1 MIAEERLDQITE
13 VVRRAGLSAE
23 TLGALRETFTDIHF
37 THCSDDDI
45 GVGRPVRSA
54 EGFKLYLVDG
64 RDHCLVLTDDPA
76 NATGVV
82 LAEVEEQD

>member
-13 VVRRAGLSAE
+13 VVRRAGLNAE
-23 TLGALRETFTDIHF
+23 TIGALREAFADIHF

-45 GVGRPVRSA
+45 GVSKPVRA
-54 EGFKLYLVDG
+54 ADGFNLYLVDG
-64 RDHCLVLTDDPA
+64 REHCLVLTDDPA

-82 LAEVEEQD
+82 LAEVEEED

>member
-13 VVRRAGLSAE
+13 VVRRAGLNAE
-23 TLGALRETFTDIHF
+23 TVGALREAFGDIHF

-45 GVGRPVRSA
+45 GVGQPVRTSD
-54 EGFKLYLVDG
+54 GFNLYLVDG
-64 RDHCLVLTDDPA
+64 REHCLVLTNDPA

-82 LAEVEEQD
+82 LAEVDQD

>member
-13 VVRRAGLSAE
+13 VVRRAGLNAE
-23 TLGALRETFTDIHF
+23 TIAALREAFTEIHF

-45 GVGRPVRSA
+45 GVGKPVRSDD
-54 EGFKLYLVDG
+54 GFNLYLVDG
-64 RDHCLVLTDDPA
+64 REHCLVLTNDPQ

-82 LAEVEEQD
+82 LAWVDDAD

>member
-13 VVRRAGLSAE
+13 VVRRAGLNAE
-23 TLGALRETFTDIHF
+23 TIAALREAFADVHF
-37 THCSDDDI
+37 THCNDEDI

-54 EGFKLYLVDG
+54 DGFNLYLVDG
-64 RDHCLVLTDDPA
+64 REHCLVLTDDPA

-82 LAEVEEQD
+82 LAAVEGED

>member
-13 VVRRAGLSAE
+13 VVRRAGLNAE
-23 TLGALRETFTDIHF
+23 TIGALREAFVDVHF

-45 GVGRPVRSA
+45 GVGTPVRA
-54 EGFKLYLVDG
+54 ADGFNLYLVDG
-64 RDHCLVLTDDPA
+64 REHCLVLTDDPA

-82 LAEVEEQD
+82 LAEVEHED

>member
-13 VVRRAGLSAE
+13 VVRRAGLNAE
-23 TLGALRETFTDIHF
+23 TIGALREAFADLHF

-45 GVGRPVRSA
+45 GFGQPVRA
-54 EGFKLYLVDG
+54 ADGFNLYLVDG
-64 RDHCLVLTDDPA
+64 REHCLVLTNDPA

-82 LAEVEEQD
+82 LAEVEEED

>member
-13 VVRRAGLSAE
+13 VVRRAGLNVE
-23 TLGALRETFTDIHF
+23 TIAALREAFADIHF

-45 GVGRPVRSA
+45 GVGQPVRSA
-54 EGFKLYLVDG
+54 DGFNLYLVDG
-64 RDHCLVLTDDPA
+64 REHCLVLTNDPQ

-82 LAEVEEQD
+82 LTWVEDSD

>member
-13 VVRRAGLSAE
+13 IVRRAGLNAQTVS
-23 TLGALRETFTDIHF
+23 ALRAAFTEIHF

-45 GVGRPVRSA
+45 GVGQPARSA
-54 EGFKLYLVDG
+54 DGFNLYLVDG
-64 RDHCLVLTDDPA
+64 REHCLVLTSDPQ

-82 LAEVEEQD
+82 LAWVEDAD

>member
-13 VVRRAGLSAE
+13 VVRRAGLNAE
-23 TLGALRETFTDIHF
+23 TIGALREAFADLHF

-45 GVGRPVRSA
+45 GVGQPVRA
-54 EGFKLYLVDG
+54 ADGFNLYLVDG
-64 RDHCLVLTDDPA
+64 REHCLVLTNDPA

-82 LAEVEEQD
+82 LAEVEEED